1 MKPIGEGF
9 RYVVQDGPESEP
21 NETDQTATSRA
32 AKKRVETLTQLRYI
46 ITRMHLAARI
56 RLALRTGPVRSQMA
70 DRAQNSSTE
79 PGRPCRIDLHLNNS
93 IPDRNPLPTSD
104 G

>member
-21 NETDQTATSRA
+21 NETGQTATTRA
-32 AKKRVETLTQLRYI
+32 AKKKRVKTLTQLRYI

-56 RLALRTGPVRSQMA
+56 RLALRTGPA
-70 DRAQNSSTE
+70 GCSTS
-79 PGRPCRIDLHLNNS
+79 NA
-93 IPDRNPLPTSD
+93 
-104 G
+104 